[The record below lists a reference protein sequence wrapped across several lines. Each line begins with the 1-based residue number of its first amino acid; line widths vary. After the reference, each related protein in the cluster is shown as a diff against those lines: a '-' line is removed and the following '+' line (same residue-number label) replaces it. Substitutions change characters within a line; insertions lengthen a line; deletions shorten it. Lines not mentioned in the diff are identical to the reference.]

1 MNIKEMF
8 DNMSQEEKA
17 EMLKCFEEEKQ
28 EEEKRKRY
36 ENKNK
41 LIDMI
46 KNDLNFDIID
56 SIDFVLSE
64 VKKEVNGGLTGTYIT
79 VKYLDEINLDGTNLI
94 KEAENIDNY
103 CIEIMQDGYTGLFKV
118 LQFFTSE
125 RGLKST
131 VAFDE
136 EKELEVIDRIIKRIE
151 EVC

>member
-1 MNIKEMF
+1 MNIKEVF
-8 DNMSQEEKA
+8 DNMSQEEKT
-17 EMLKCFEEEKQ
+17 EMLKCFEKEKQ

-41 LIDMI
+41 LINMI

-79 VKYLDEINLDGTNLI
+79 VKYLDEINIDGTNLI
-94 KEAENIDNY
+94 EPDNIDNY
-103 CIEIMQDGYTGLFKV
+103 CIEITQDGYSGLFKI
-118 LQFFTSE
+118 LQFFTSKT
-125 RGLKST
+125 RLKST
-131 VAFDE
+131 VEFDE

>member
-1 MNIKEMF
+1 MNIKEIF
-8 DNMSQEEKA
+8 DNMSQEEKT
-17 EMLKCFEEEKQ
+17 EMLKCFEEKKQ

-41 LIDMI
+41 LINMI

-79 VKYLDEINLDGTNLI
+79 VKYLDEINIDGTNLI
-94 KEAENIDNY
+94 EEDNIDNY
-103 CIEIMQDGYTGLFKV
+103 CIEITQDGYSGLFKI
-118 LQFFTSE
+118 LQFFTSKT
-125 RGLKST
+125 GLKST
-131 VAFDE
+131 VEFDE

>member
-1 MNIKEMF
+1 MNIKEVF
-8 DNMSQEEKA
+8 DNMSQEEKT
-17 EMLKCFEEEKQ
+17 EMLKCFEKEKQ

-41 LIDMI
+41 LINMI

-79 VKYLDEINLDGTNLI
+79 VKYLDEINVDGTNLI
-94 KEAENIDNY
+94 EPDNIDNY
-103 CIEIMQDGYTGLFKV
+103 CIEITQDGYSGLFKI
-118 LQFFTSE
+118 LQFFTSKT
-125 RGLKST
+125 GLKST
-131 VAFDE
+131 VEFDE

>member
-1 MNIKEMF
+1 MNIEEVF

-17 EMLKCFEEEKQ
+17 EMLKCFEKERQEK
-28 EEEKRKRY
+28 EKRKQY

-41 LIDMI
+41 LINMI

-64 VKKEVNGGLTGTYIT
+64 VKKEVNGGLSGTYIS

-103 CIEIMQDGYTGLFKV
+103 CIEIMQDGYTGLFKI

-125 RGLKST
+125 TGLKST
-131 VAFDE
+131 VEFDE
-136 EKELEVIDRIIKRIE
+136 KKELEVIDRIIKRIE

>member
-1 MNIKEMF
+1 MNIKEVF
-8 DNMSQEEKA
+8 DNMSQEEKT
-17 EMLKCFEEEKQ
+17 EMLKCFEKEKQ

-41 LIDMI
+41 LINMI

-64 VKKEVNGGLTGTYIT
+64 VKKEVNGGLSGTYIT
-79 VKYLDEINLDGTNLI
+79 VKYLDEINIDGTNLI
-94 KEAENIDNY
+94 EPDNIDNY
-103 CIEIMQDGYTGLFKV
+103 CIEITQDGYSGLFKI
-118 LQFFTSE
+118 LQFFTSKT
-125 RGLKST
+125 GLKST
-131 VAFDE
+131 VEFDE

>member
-1 MNIKEMF
+1 
-8 DNMSQEEKA
+8 MSQEEKA
-17 EMLKCFEEEKQ
+17 EMLKCFEKEK
-28 EEEKRKRY
+28 EKRKQY

-41 LIDMI
+41 LINMI

-64 VKKEVNGGLTGTYIT
+64 VKKEVNGGLSGTYIT

-94 KEAENIDNY
+94 EGDSIDNY

-125 RGLKST
+125 TGLKTT
-131 VAFDE
+131 VEFDE
-136 EKELEVIDRIIKRIE
+136 EKELEVIDRIINKIE

>member
-1 MNIKEMF
+1 MNIKEVF

-17 EMLKCFEEEKQ
+17 EMLKCFEKEKQ

-41 LIDMI
+41 LINMI

-79 VKYLDEINLDGTNLI
+79 VKYLDEINIDGKNLI
-94 KEAENIDNY
+94 EEDNIDNY
-103 CIEIMQDGYTGLFKV
+103 CIEITQDGYSGLFKI
-118 LQFFTSE
+118 LQFFTSKT
-125 RGLKST
+125 GLKST
-131 VAFDE
+131 VEFDE

>member
-8 DNMSQEEKA
+8 DNMSQEEKT

-46 KNDLNFDIID
+46 KNELNFDIID

-64 VKKEVNGGLTGTYIT
+64 IKKEVNGGLSGTYIS

-94 KEAENIDNY
+94 GEDDIDNY
-103 CIEIMQDGYTGLFKV
+103 CIEIMQDGYTGLFKI
-118 LQFFTSE
+118 LQFFTSGT
-125 RGLKST
+125 GLKST

>member
-1 MNIKEMF
+1 MNIKEVF
-8 DNMSQEEKA
+8 DNMSQEEKT
-17 EMLKCFEEEKQ
+17 EMLKCFEKEKQ

-41 LIDMI
+41 LINMI

-79 VKYLDEINLDGTNLI
+79 VKYLDEINIDGTNLI
-94 KEAENIDNY
+94 EPDNIDNY
-103 CIEIMQDGYTGLFKV
+103 CIEITQDGYSGLFKI
-118 LQFFTSE
+118 LQFFTSKT
-125 RGLKST
+125 GLKST
-131 VAFDE
+131 VEFDE

>member
-1 MNIKEMF
+1 MNIKEVF
-8 DNMSQEEKA
+8 DNMSQEEKT
-17 EMLKCFEEEKQ
+17 EMLKCFEKEKQ

-41 LIDMI
+41 LINMI

-79 VKYLDEINLDGTNLI
+79 VKYLDEINIDGKNLI
-94 KEAENIDNY
+94 EEDNIDNY
-103 CIEIMQDGYTGLFKV
+103 CIEITQDGYSGLFKI
-118 LQFFTSE
+118 LQFFTSKT
-125 RGLKST
+125 GLKST
-131 VAFDE
+131 VEFDE

>member
-1 MNIKEMF
+1 MNVKEVF

-28 EEEKRKRY
+28 EEEKRKQY

-41 LIDMI
+41 LINII
-46 KNDLNFDIID
+46 KNELNLDIID

-64 VKKEVNGGLTGTYIT
+64 IKKEVNGGLTGTYIS

-94 KEAENIDNY
+94 EEENIDNY

-118 LQFFTSE
+118 LQFFTSKT
-125 RGLKST
+125 GLKST
-131 VAFDE
+131 VELDE
-136 EKELEVIDRIIKRIE
+136 EKELEVIDRIMNRIK

>member
-1 MNIKEMF
+1 MNIKEIF
-8 DNMSQEEKA
+8 NNMSQEEKT

-41 LIDMI
+41 LINMI

-56 SIDFVLSE
+56 SIDLVLSE
-64 VKKEVNGGLTGTYIT
+64 VKKEVNGGLSGTYIT

-94 KEAENIDNY
+94 EEDNIDNY

-125 RGLKST
+125 RGLRTT
-131 VAFDE
+131 VEFDE
-136 EKELEVIDRIIKRIE
+136 EKELEVIDRIINKIE

>member
-1 MNIKEMF
+1 MDIKEIF

-41 LIDMI
+41 LINMI
-46 KNDLNFDIID
+46 KNELNFDIID

-64 VKKEVNGGLTGTYIT
+64 VKKEVNGGLTGTYIS

-94 KEAENIDNY
+94 EEDNIDNY
-103 CIEIMQDGYTGLFKV
+103 CIEITQDGYSGLFKV
-118 LQFFTSE
+118 LQFFTSKT
-125 RGLKST
+125 GLQTT
-131 VAFDE
+131 VEFDE

>member
-1 MNIKEMF
+1 MDIKEVF

-17 EMLKCFEEEKQ
+17 EMLKCFEEEKK
-28 EEEKRKRY
+28 EEEKEKRY

-41 LIDMI
+41 LINMI

-64 VKKEVNGGLTGTYIT
+64 VKKEVNGGLSGTYIS

-103 CIEIMQDGYTGLFKV
+103 CIEIMQDGYTGLFKI
-118 LQFFTSE
+118 LQFFASE
-125 RGLKST
+125 TGLKST
-131 VAFDE
+131 VEFDE
-136 EKELEVIDRIIKRIE
+136 EKELEVIDRIINKIE